1 MIVLAVFKSSSMLEA
16 WGNQSAQICLA
27 LAGLFLMINL
37 GKNYASWIVESDMSI
52 NVKNIGMGLVYVV
65 AIMNY
70 NELAGG
76 FTNLMMDFTDQFSS
90 AKFFE
95 VVNKTG
101 DGKVDAYAQMMKHMF
116 DELVPLGAGDFFN
129 SLGRAIRPV
138 IETIQIVSIAVL
150 YITGP
155 IALAFSILL
164 GSSVFLKWFN
174 SLIIVIMWTVTMN
187 LLETISIGLS
197 TEFIAKMNNVPMTEN
212 GVFSL
217 GLFWF
222 VVQLM
227 YLMVPFL
234 TAKYIN
240 ISSMG
245 GIGGKLMAV
254 GIGAAAV
261 ASKVG
266 TGAASIG
273 SRFATGAAKTASG
286 GGGGSTP
293 SGGGG
298 GAASGSSSINNA
310 ITKQK

>member
-1 MIVLAVFKSSSMLEA
+1 
-16 WGNQSAQICLA
+16 
-27 LAGLFLMINL
+27 
-37 GKNYASWIVESDMSI
+37 
-52 NVKNIGMGLVYVV
+52 
-65 AIMNY
+65 
-70 NELAGG
+70 
-76 FTNLMMDFTDQFSS
+76 
-90 AKFFE
+90 
-95 VVNKTG
+95 
-101 DGKVDAYAQMMKHMF
+101 
-116 DELVPLGAGDFFN
+116 
-129 SLGRAIRPV
+129 
-138 IETIQIVSIAVL
+138 
-150 YITGP
+150 
-155 IALAFSILL
+155 
-164 GSSVFLKWFN
+164 
-174 SLIIVIMWTVTMN
+174 MN